1 MATMM
6 TTTFSTTTSSR
17 SQPRPMTMQK
27 TTETTTTMR
36 CRGGMVTS
44 TSVPV
49 LPLQHPPGRAPPHPL
64 LESRG
69 RRQDATG
76 GDGNNVV
83 DIAFHE
89 TAGLA
94 AGGRRSV
101 TFTDNL
107 GFIVGTLGEEGGMFA
122 TDLVEDD
129 DEYYDGEDEDN
140 FAGLGVMSAI
150 ARKAMRRSRKVKRKA
165 GGGGAGGSSLYF
177 YRFETFGRNANKDW
191 VMVLPDGEDD

>member
-1 MATMM
+1 
-6 TTTFSTTTSSR
+6 
-17 SQPRPMTMQK
+17 
-27 TTETTTTMR
+27 
-36 CRGGMVTS
+36 
-44 TSVPV
+44 
-49 LPLQHPPGRAPPHPL
+49 
-64 LESRG
+64 
-69 RRQDATG
+69 
-76 GDGNNVV
+76 V

-150 ARKAMRRSRKVKRKA
+150 ARKEGDEAVEEGEEEGGRWRRRGQLRLLLQVRDVRQERRQGLGHGVA
-165 GGGGAGGSSLYF
+165 RRGAGFGMRHRWRLGLGHYQVSATSCDYFVSL
-177 YRFETFGRNANKDW
+177 RQDSRR
-191 VMVLPDGEDD
+191 MV